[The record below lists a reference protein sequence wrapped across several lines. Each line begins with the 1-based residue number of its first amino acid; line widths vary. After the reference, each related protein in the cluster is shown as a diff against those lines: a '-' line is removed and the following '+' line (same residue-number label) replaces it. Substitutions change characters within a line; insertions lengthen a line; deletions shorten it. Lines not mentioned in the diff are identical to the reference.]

1 MAHAVRRQN
10 VTPIFVCLGR
20 EREHAGETRPIEDE
34 RGHGK
39 AGDFAI
45 SAGGVEMIVEE
56 GLDPLIDRAKV
67 AHEGPILFAT
77 ERQKMIHQRGEATGV
92 GLGGEARLADF
103 AELEVE
109 VGDELGVGGARIIS
123 GEVGGGGV
131 VSHVEGGGGANR
143 V

>member
-1 MAHAVRRQN
+1 MTDDGWREANGRDGAGFTRAAGNLAIRSGFEVVVEEILNALIDGAEVPGERA
-10 VTPIFVCLGR
+10 IFFAA
-20 EREHAGETRPIEDE
+20 ERE
-34 RGHGK
+34 
-39 AGDFAI
+39 
-45 SAGGVEMIVEE
+45 
-56 GLDPLIDRAKV
+56 
-67 AHEGPILFAT
+67 
-77 ERQKMIHQRGEATGV
+77 KMIHERGEATDI